1 MPNKKLFVVALAALL
16 TLGVASPALADCCD
30 SIWDCA
36 ATVVTEGVSCAVQE
50 FIDTVK
56 GLVALVNNLMSEATG
71 ATGDATRA
79 AQQSVTQTIDM
90 TTTQSETS
98 DAELAQADASGKKLA
113 SEEKQ
118 FKVLEAKTMA
128 RVPTADV
135 TPSMAPTAPA
145 ATTRPV
151 GASKAAQAQ
160 APAPTTGGVT
170 TMRTSV
176 HNPNLAATHPAT
188 GGGAPLTATT
198 VAHVGNDVVPVA
210 APPRSYMAEMDRAS
224 AEISKAKAA
233 GDQDMSTIARY
244 MAAARQS
251 EGSGMKSA
259 LTIADQ
265 AISAP
270 FKNLLSQLTSMLA
283 NPTDLTSP
291 SSAVEAMA
299 NSIMGNLD
307 KSVTQVID
315 AITDGPNQA
324 FQAAQPSYTDLQ
336 GRAWYA
342 HQIASAMD
350 VLYRERSPGALAALN
365 ALLPK
370 VAGAAATGAS
380 VRATASV
387 TGHLAFSEVMTNF
400 TASRQKTKVAFLQRF
415 QGFSQRLAQYEAV
428 RVKART
434 NRNSIATYRTNF
446 SAKLDSYLT
455 GKTPAE
461 VAAQRDS
468 LIAQARVHFANDP
481 KTRDAVINLL
491 TSETNKRAVM
501 IKH

>member
-16 TLGVASPALADCCD
+16 TLGAASPALADCCD
-30 SIWDCA
+30 SFWNCA
-36 ATVVTEGVSCAVQE
+36 ATVVTDGVSCAVQE

-56 GLVALVNNLMSEATG
+56 GLVTFVNNLMSEATG
-71 ATGDATRA
+71 ATGDATRS
-79 AQQSVTQTIDM
+79 AQQFVSQTIDV
-90 TTTQSETS
+90 TTSQSQSS
-98 DAELAQADASGKKLA
+98 DAELAQADANGKKLA

-118 FKVLEAKTMA
+118 FKELEAKTVA
-128 RVPTADV
+128 RVPTANV
-135 TPSMAPTAPA
+135 TPSVAPTAPA

-151 GASKAAQAQ
+151 GASKAAQA
-160 APAPTTGGVT
+160 PAQTTGGSV
-170 TMRTSV
+170 TMRASV
-176 HNPNLAATHPAT
+176 RNPNITAAHPAT

-210 APPRSYMAEMDRAS
+210 APPGAYMADMDRAS
-224 AEISKAKAA
+224 AEISKARAV
-233 GDQDMSTIARY
+233 GDQDMATVTRY
-244 MAAARQS
+244 MTAARQS
-251 EGSGMKSA
+251 EGSGIKSA
-259 LTIADQ
+259 QTIADQ
-265 AISAP
+265 AVSAP

-307 KSVTQVID
+307 QSINQVID
-315 AITDGPNQA
+315 AITAGPIQA
-324 FQAAQPSYTDLQ
+324 FQSAQPSYTDLQ
-336 GRAWYA
+336 ERAWHA
-342 HQIASAMD
+342 QQIASAMD
-350 VLYRERSPGALAALN
+350 VLYRERTPAALAALN

-380 VRATASV
+380 ARATESV
-387 TGHLAFSEVMTNF
+387 NGHLAFSQVMTNF
-400 TASRQKTKVAFLQRF
+400 TASRQKTKAAFLQRF
-415 QGFSQRLAQYEAV
+415 QGFSQRMAQYEAV
-428 RVKART
+428 RVRART

-468 LIAQARVHFANDP
+468 LIAQARAHFANDP
-481 KTRDAVINLL
+481 KMRDAVINLL

-501 IKH
+501 IRH

>member
-16 TLGVASPALADCCD
+16 TLGAASPALADCCD

-56 GLVALVNNLMSEATG
+56 GLVAFVNNLMSEATG

-90 TTTQSETS
+90 TTTQSQTS
-98 DAELAQADASGKKLA
+98 DAELAQADANGKKLA

-118 FKVLEAKTMA
+118 FKVLAAKTVA
-128 RVPTADV
+128 TIPTANV
-135 TPSMAPTAPA
+135 TPSLAPTAPA

-160 APAPTTGGVT
+160 APAQTTGGSV
-170 TMRTSV
+170 TMRASV
-176 HNPNLAATHPAT
+176 RNPNITAAHPAT

-198 VAHVGNDVVPVA
+198 VGHVGNDVAPVE
-210 APPRSYMAEMDRAS
+210 APARSYMAEMDRAS
-224 AEISKAKAA
+224 AEISKARAQ
-233 GDQDMSTIARY
+233 GDQDMATVARY
-244 MAAARQS
+244 MTAARES

-265 AISAP
+265 AVSAP

-291 SSAVEAMA
+291 SSAIEAMA

-307 KSVTQVID
+307 QSITQVID
-315 AITDGPNQA
+315 AITAGPMQA
-324 FQAAQPSYTDLQ
+324 FQSAQPSYTDLQ
-336 GRAWYA
+336 ERAWHA
-342 HQIASAMD
+342 QQIASAMD
-350 VLYRERSPGALAALN
+350 VLYRERTPAALAALD

-370 VAGAAATGAS
+370 VAGADVTHSSARTTAT
-380 VRATASV
+380 VN
-387 TGHLAFSEVMTNF
+387 GHLAFSQVMTNF
-400 TASRQKTKVAFLQRF
+400 TASRQKTKAAFLQRF
-415 QGFSQRLAQYEAV
+415 QGFSQRMAQYEAV

-501 IKH
+501 LRH